1 MKYIPLVTAAPA
13 AAAAAAAPGRRTI
26 LTKPFTRVL

>member
-1 MKYIPLVTAAPA
+1 MKYIAFVTAAPA
-13 AAAAAAAPGRRTI
+13 GAAAAPGRRTI